1 MLTTLHIETS
11 QRACRSKNKMSD
23 KREVMQKPAD
33 EELAVKLKDLN
44 IKPLTQLTKRPYRK
58 RATKVDNDKTL
69 NCNKEA
75 DCETFDKKVN

>member
-1 MLTTLHIETS
+1 
-11 QRACRSKNKMSD
+11 MSD
-23 KREVMQKPAD
+23 KKEVMQKPAD